1 MIYFSAQLAK
11 NPTYKPAAERL
22 FSALRK
28 AQTDFRLLDG
38 TRDIW
43 LRDFMPV
50 KPERGHTCLFATHLL
65 IWPTRRNFEP
75 ITEAIS
81 LRLFRFP

>member
-50 KPERGHTCLFATHLL
+50 K
-65 IWPTRRNFEP
+65 TR
-75 ITEAIS
+75 TGTYVS
-81 LRLFRFP
+81 FRYTPS